1 MSQVMRRRTILLAA
15 GLLAYLNGASVRAY
29 LSCTDELRGD
39 CDGTSFRAFNLAPHP
54 RVAFN
59 HPTLT
64 AQHLVAP
71 VRND

>member
-29 LSCTDELRGD
+29 PGCAGELCGD
-39 CDGTSFRAFNLAPHP
+39 CGDAGSRVVNVILHP

-59 HPTLT
+59 HPILT